1 MLPIDII
8 VSSMDIN
15 ELNKQLYFIG
25 NLKQKYRS
33 EEIIKYLRSI
43 PILITDTAKRE
54 EVKRLILEERN
65 KNMM

>member
-1 MLPIDII
+1 
-8 VSSMDIN
+8 MDIN